1 MIYNNI
7 SESHWYTIHIVVLAC
22 GLITLY
28 FTIKTLI
35 KALKYFNYKTSSVI
49 QRLPIYISI
58 NYFCLAFFHSIDHFI
73 SLVSSN
79 PIPYIG
85 CRILGFLVDISIYSN
100 CVMLSFIAYSMWK
113 TIIFKKHVNM
123 GIYDWKLL
131 LPNLIFII
139 TYASIGN
146 NDNNYGYAF
155 CQHNNTLVYYAIPI
169 LISYCLCILFWGSL
183 MIYLFIYPKIKIK
196 SNNNFINMDN
206 INMDNIE
213 SHQNYQNKAKKF
225 ALNIPKFILIYI
237 IEWLLYLT
245 VSIYVHYKTLNENL
259 LFGVLL
265 FSVICVML
273 GGFIFS
279 ITYRR
284 IIPNFSR

>member
-1 MIYNNI
+1 MIYNDI
-7 SESHWYTIHIVVLAC
+7 SKIHWYTIHVVVLAC
-22 GLITLY
+22 GLLTIY
-28 FTIKTLI
+28 FTTKTLI
-35 KALKYFNYKTSSVI
+35 KALKYFNYKKSNII
-49 QRLPIYISI
+49 QRIPIYISI
-58 NYFCLAFFHSIDHFI
+58 NYFGLAFFHSIDHFI

-100 CVMLSFIAYSMWK
+100 CIMLSFIAYSMWK

-131 LPNLIFII
+131 LTNII
-139 TYASIGN
+139 VISIYAGIGN
-146 NDNNYGYAF
+146 YDNNYSYAF

-169 LISYCLCILFWGSL
+169 LISYGFCILFWGTL
-183 MIYLFIYPKIKIK
+183 MIYLFIYPKIKMIKIK
-196 SNNNFINMDN
+196 SNNNFINIDEL
-206 INMDNIE
+206 E
-213 SHQNYQNKAKKF
+213 SYKDYQNKAKKF

-237 IEWLLYLT
+237 IEWLPYLII
-245 VSIYVHYKTLNENL
+245 SIYFHYKTLDKNI

-284 IIPNFSR
+284 IIPNFSK